1 MIGARAAILGAM
13 LALLVAI
20 AYKGVVELVTASG
33 AQDQPA
39 TILVL
44 LLSAF
49 LGVLTAVATR
59 MLRIPGAVAPTV
71 LVMAWILVP
80 VLVGAVPSA
89 ATDAF
94 GGDAALSDGAALAL
108 VTATLAAAV
117 TLGVPAERR

>member
-1 MIGARAAILGAM
+1 MIGARAAILGAV

-20 AYKGVVELVTASG
+20 AYKGVVELVSASG

-59 MLRIPGAVAPTV
+59 MLRVPGAVAPTV